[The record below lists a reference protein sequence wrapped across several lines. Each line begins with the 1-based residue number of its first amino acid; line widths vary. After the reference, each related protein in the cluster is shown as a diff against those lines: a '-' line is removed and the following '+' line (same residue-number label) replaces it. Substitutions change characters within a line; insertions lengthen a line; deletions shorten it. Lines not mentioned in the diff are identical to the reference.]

1 MMSFQRSI
9 IYISYVFLGI
19 STTLYGY
26 SLRKDLQKFDLSVQ
40 EIQILETIPL
50 LPWVYKCLYA
60 YYSEKIPIC
69 GSHQK
74 YYLIM
79 MNFLS
84 ALLCCAL
91 IEPRKNYQE
100 LLVILFFQQSC
111 AVWADVNLDSMK
123 IVESNRDIIE
133 EPGSNGRFNARV
145 QIARTIG
152 YWVGDSCAPVLWH
165 QITSNGVYGVLSLA
179 YFFPMVMGFFLTER
193 PLHEKPQKG
202 CMKNIRYIWKGFNHP
217 VLGRLLIFVLMTGI
231 FIPSA
236 STPVFFFLNDVVEL
250 TPEKQSLLNFIAHGI
265 ELLSLL
271 SFDKWI
277 RKWSLKKMYV
287 LFSFLQ
293 IFVILFL
300 LLLVLEV
307 PGTTCEHP
315 SENGT
320 FHNASCYYYEYAH
333 LDPFGLALGENV
345 LGESIDEL
353 IRLPLITVTTQ
364 LCSGPLGATLF
375 TSIYALQNICNGI
388 FARAWNSQVIAFL
401 GIDHFKFQ
409 NLPVLVIMGASG
421 WLISSIV
428 AAFMIPS
435 TTFTEIENDRINR
448 KFASTIKE
456 EFQLPPTI
464 IATAAASVVPSQTTS
479 SESTAML

>member
-1 MMSFQRSI
+1 MVSFQRSI
-9 IYISYVFLGI
+9 IYTSYVFLGI

-26 SLRKDLQKFDLSVQ
+26 SLRKDLQEFDLSVR
-40 EIQILETIPL
+40 EIQMLETIPL
-50 LPWVYKCLYA
+50 LPWVYKCA
-60 YYSEKIPIC
+60 FAFYSEKIPIC

-74 YYLIM
+74 IYLII

-84 ALLCCAL
+84 ALLCCML
-91 IEPRKNYQE
+91 IEERKNYQE

-111 AVWADVNLDSMK
+111 AVWADVCLDSLK
-123 IVESNRDIIE
+123 IIESNKDTVE
-133 EPGSNGRFNARV
+133 KPGSNGSFNARV
-145 QIARTIG
+145 QISRTIG
-152 YWVGDSCAPVLWH
+152 SWIGDSSGPIMWH
-165 QITSNGVYGVLSLA
+165 NITSNGVYGVLSLA
-179 YFFPMVMGFFLTER
+179 YFFPMVMSFFLVER
-193 PLHEKPQKG
+193 PMHEKPQKG
-202 CMKNIRYIWKGFNHP
+202 CLKNARYIWKGFHHP
-217 VLGRLLIFVLMTGI
+217 ILGRLLIFVLMTGI
-231 FIPSA
+231 FIPSS

-250 TPEKQSLLNFIAHGI
+250 TPEKQSILNFIAHGI

-277 RKWSLKKMYV
+277 RKWSLKSMYV

-307 PGTTCEHP
+307 PGTSCEHP
-315 SENGT
+315 AQNGT
-320 FHNASCYYYEYAH
+320 FHNSSCYYYEYAN

-401 GIDHFKFQ
+401 GIDHYKFQ
-409 NLPVLVIMGASG
+409 NLPILVGLGAGG

-428 AAFMIPS
+428 ALFLIPN
-435 TTFTEIENDRINR
+435 TTFVEIENDRINR
-448 KFASTIKE
+448 KFVSTIKE
-456 EFQLPPTI
+456 EFQLPPTL
-464 IATAAASVVPSQTTS
+464 IATAAVAPLQQTTS
-479 SESTAML
+479 SETAAML